1 MAHVSGMIQVL
12 RTIFL
17 AALSVLVPV
26 TGARAQ
32 EDMVEVS
39 IVNGWQMADGSHVAA
54 LKFVLADGW
63 KTYWRAPGEAGIPP
77 QFVWRGSRNLARA
90 EIEWPTPKQTMTN
103 GMRTIGYEHVLVLPL
118 RLTPE
123 RVGQPI
129 TLSVDMEIGV
139 CSDICVPVSLTV
151 TQPLDGGQRRPDPQ
165 IAAALAARPYTQA
178 EAGVGRVACKVSPIE
193 GGGVHLVA
201 EVDVAAMGAQ
211 EMVVVETGNPAL
223 WVTQAESVRQ
233 GNRLRAEAEI
243 FHAEGRGFMLDRG
256 GLRLTIL
263 STGDAVD
270 IRGCPAG

>member
-1 MAHVSGMIQVL
+1 MAHVSGMIQVW
-12 RTIFL
+12 RIVFL
-17 AALSVLVPV
+17 TVLSVLVPHS
-26 TGARAQ
+26 GARAQ
-32 EDMVEVS
+32 EDMVAVS
-39 IVNGWQMADGSHVAA
+39 IVNGWQTADGSHVAA
-54 LKFVLADGW
+54 LKFDLAEGW

-77 QFVWRGSRNLARA
+77 RFDWRGSRNLARV
-90 EIEWPTPKQTMTN
+90 EIEWPTPKQTVTN

-123 RVGQPI
+123 RAGQPI

-151 TQPLDGGQRRPDPQ
+151 AQGLDSDARRPDPQ

-178 EAGVGRVACKVSPIE
+178 EAGVGRVVCKVSPIE

-211 EMVVVETGNPAL
+211 EMMVVETANPAL
-223 WVTQAESVRQ
+223 WVAQSKSVRQ

-243 FHAEGRGFMLDRG
+243 FHAEGRGFMLDRS

-263 STGDAVD
+263 SSGNAVD

>member
-1 MAHVSGMIQVL
+1 MIENL
-12 RTIFL
+12 RILFL

-26 TGARAQ
+26 SGARAQ
-32 EDMVEVS
+32 EDMVAVS
-39 IVNGWQMADGSHVAA
+39 ILPGWQMVDGSHVAA

-77 QFVWRGSRNLARA
+77 QFDWRGSENLARA
-90 EIEWPTPKQTMTN
+90 EIEWPTPKQTLTN
-103 GMRTIGYEHVLVLPL
+103 GMRTIGYEHVLVLPV

-123 RVGQPI
+123 RAGQPM
-129 TLSVDMEIGV
+129 TLSVDMDIGV

-151 TQPLDGGQRRPDPQ
+151 AQELDSTARRPDPQ

-178 EAGVGRVACKVSPIE
+178 EAGVGRVVCKVSPIE
-193 GGGVHLVA
+193 GGGLHLVA
-201 EVDVAAMGAQ
+201 EVDVAAMGRQ
-211 EMVVVETGNPAL
+211 EMVVVETDNPAL
-223 WVTQAESVRQ
+223 WVAQAESLRN

-243 FHAEGRGFMLDRG
+243 FHAEGRGFMLDRS
-256 GLRLTIL
+256 GLRLTVL